1 MPVTVEVTY
10 RVKLDGSPAWKLAA
24 DALKEVDGQT
34 FARLRPY
41 EVSLVSF
48 ICHGL
53 EGYKNDY
60 KKKLSLANAAGFKQ
74 LMQLRNDAVAAMAA
88 IETPEMDKAAKA
100 AWDLFGSKEQS
111 KKRPKLSAAKLQAA
125 RQSPEIMD
133 FTVPGGGDARPDLT
147 ITCLKPVHPCD
158 ELCIAFLPDAIEQVV
173 LYIRSQG
180 LDLEDLAQRR
190 QYGSTLERG
199 RWRNGSA
206 GIIMKLPGNSDDE
219 QEAAGEDRPRKKY
232 RACNKDQEA
241 HADPDESLEA
251 LPLAGGGEAD
261 EPAAP
266 IQMGGA

>member
-10 RVKLDGSPAWKLAA
+10 QVKLDGSPAWKLAA
-24 DALKEVDGQT
+24 DALKEVDGQI

-180 LDLEDLAQRR
+180 LDWKT
-190 QYGSTLERG
+190 SH
-199 RWRNGSA
+199 SA
-206 GIIMKLPGNSDDE
+206 GNTGARESQD
-219 QEAAGEDRPRKKY
+219 AGE
-232 RACNKDQEA
+232 
-241 HADPDESLEA
+241 
-251 LPLAGGGEAD
+251 
-261 EPAAP
+261 
-266 IQMGGA
+266 MGLLGSS